1 MKLKTK
7 KILMALAGTTGAAI
21 CVGLLQKSE
30 MGADPYTCFVTGW
43 SNLFGTSF
51 MVMFLIC
58 TALLLIVSLL
68 VGRKYLG
75 IATIFNLLL
84 GGTISS
90 LTRYVLDSM
99 IPDATMVQ
107 RAEILAVAL
116 IFVSFMSALYTTAEE
131 GVSTYDAVSLI
142 MSEKYHLS
150 VYYKCRIFTDV
161 ICILV
166 ALMLHTTVGIGTI
179 LTGFCMGPLIQW
191 FRKHVAEI
199 ILYGKKNEK
208 KRLSE

>member
-1 MKLKTK
+1 
-7 KILMALAGTTGAAI
+7 
-21 CVGLLQKSE
+21 

-75 IATIFNLLL
+75 IATVFNLLL

-99 IPDATMVQ
+99 IPNATMVQ

-116 IFVSFMSALYTTAEE
+116 ICVGFMSALYTTAEE

-150 VYYKCRIFTDV
+150 AYYKCRIFTDV
-161 ICILV
+161 ICIFV
-166 ALMLHTTVGIGTI
+166 AVLLHATVGIGTVI
-179 LTGFCMGPLIQW
+179 TGFCMGPLIQW
-191 FRKHVAEI
+191 FRKHIAEK
-199 ILYGKKNEK
+199 ILYGNPKEYQC
-208 KRLSE
+208 S

>member
-1 MKLKTK
+1 
-7 KILMALAGTTGAAI
+7 MALAGTTGAAI